1 MKAQVWLAKDKGII
15 HKELITQIDNRISP
29 SPCRYGLL
37 VGRLEYEKIRLH
49 QRDGFWVFFQKTK
62 EGGKDIS
69 LYLIFVTEFTMR
81 LQQTHTEN
89 EELWLY
95 KLQPLVCILSE
106 SANLQTHSRAYRAHL
121 WFPDLLANFPM
132 EQIFKS

>member
-49 QRDGFWVFFQKTK
+49 QRDGFWVFFS
-62 EGGKDIS
+62 KDQ
-69 LYLIFVTEFTMR
+69 R
-81 LQQTHTEN
+81 
-89 EELWLY
+89 
-95 KLQPLVCILSE
+95 
-106 SANLQTHSRAYRAHL
+106 RR
-121 WFPDLLANFPM
+121 
-132 EQIFKS
+132 